1 MANSGFDHG
10 VGHPLLLLYDAK
22 APHCRQNKAFKSLG
36 HYAESPKVA
45 DAVLKAQTP
54 FFEGYAIIPP
64 VSSTG
69 PETHAKHLAL
79 SYAGDVLRVFP
90 QISQSYLD
98 DSLFP
103 TLTEGML
110 WNVDTGTRSGT
121 LFACNIAVFEV
132 QEPRASIVRFRYLY
146 PFA

>member
-1 MANSGFDHG
+1 M
-10 VGHPLLLLYDAK
+10 
-22 APHCRQNKAFKSLG
+22 
-36 HYAESPKVA
+36 A

-54 FFEGYAIIPP
+54 FFEGYASIPP
-64 VSSTG
+64 VRSTG
-69 PETHAKHLAL
+69 PETHAQHLAL

-98 DSLFP
+98 DSVFP

-110 WNVDTGTRSGT
+110 WNVDPGTRAGT
-121 LFACNIAVFEV
+121 LVACNIAVCEV